1 MTETFFMTTC
11 TTISP
16 HDYRSNPNKLTSIP
30 KAQHLPKHI
39 MQLLRAHLLRSLHI
53 SPASTAPISTAPTI
67 RSTLAIP
74 TTAPAADTALPRRA
88 NLLDAGHLACQIP
101 AAAVGEAVEQ
111 IAKVVRGGGV
121 CGGAR
126 LVELRVEVYYGGLVL
141 GERSVRWCV
150 VGVVL
155 RLTM

>member
-67 RSTLAIP
+67 RSTLAVP
-74 TTAPAADTALPRRA
+74 TTTSAPAADTALSRRA
-88 NLLDAGHLACQIP
+88 DLLDASHLARQIP

-121 CGGAR
+121 C
-126 LVELRVEVYYGGLVL
+126 
-141 GERSVRWCV
+141 
-150 VGVVL
+150 
-155 RLTM
+155 